1 MHVNVNIK
9 NNVEYTVPAIILP
22 IHVQCNFTPFTQL
35 HI

>member
-9 NNVEYTVPAIILP
+9 NNVEYKVPAIILP